1 MTVGLAENSKPAW
14 LKNGLK
20 PSWEKA
26 FFFLLPARHLTT
38 VLPRAGLFCAHPPQL
53 LIPGRMSAFTGK
65 R

>member
-14 LKNGLK
+14 LENGLK

-26 FFFLLPARHLTT
+26 FFFCCLPCISPQFCL
-38 VLPRAGLFCAHPPQL
+38 GLGFSM
-53 LIPGRMSAFTGK
+53 LIPPSRMSAFTGK